1 MTPQI
6 TQSVR
11 AKLECE
17 AAMAAT
23 AKCNERL
30 EHIDHAFHTLLNDWE
45 ALKNSPEMGAI
56 QALGRNGHVPAKEV
70 VRWSS
75 DLLTRAQALG
85 RALTRARG
93 GMADQEVHEET
104 GDTPAAKRA
113 RTNHG
118 AGAMARATPI
128 ATPTATASAS
138 SGGIEAGDIRNF
150 FRTSSGNQ

>member
-1 MTPQI
+1 MPGVTPRNPGI
-6 TQSVR
+6 
-11 AKLECE
+11 
-17 AAMAAT
+17 M
-23 AKCNERL
+23 
-30 EHIDHAFHTLLNDWE
+30 
-45 ALKNSPEMGAI
+45 
-56 QALGRNGHVPAKEV
+56 LGD
-70 VRWSS
+70 SQ
-75 DLLTRAQALG
+75 LTRAQALG

-113 RTNHG
+113 RTDHG